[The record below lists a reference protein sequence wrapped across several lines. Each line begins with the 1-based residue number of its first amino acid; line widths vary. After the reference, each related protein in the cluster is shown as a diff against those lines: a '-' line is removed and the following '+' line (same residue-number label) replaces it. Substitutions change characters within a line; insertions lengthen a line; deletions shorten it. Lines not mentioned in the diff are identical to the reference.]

1 MRLAVGDQKVS
12 AKTSHFLKDT
22 HQTFWNTNSGKISP
36 LFQRV
41 ITNKQSK
48 SDTLRVY
55 LCSNVSPY
63 NVIDSAKGILDSVTH
78 TGSFAFNNSPI
89 GNYYI
94 KLIHRN
100 CIETWSSNPQ
110 SLNGISNY
118 DFTSASS
125 QAFGNNLKQ
134 ADTAPL
140 RYAFFS
146 GDINQDGT
154 IDASDVS
161 SVENDV
167 FNSFADAQ
175 DVSIVDNNAFNSVSA
190 VTP

>member
-1 MRLAVGDQKVS
+1 M
-12 AKTSHFLKDT
+12 
-22 HQTFWNTNSGKISP
+22 
-36 LFQRV
+36 
-41 ITNKQSK
+41 
-48 SDTLRVY
+48 
-55 LCSNVSPY
+55 
-63 NVIDSAKGILDSVTH
+63 TH

-167 FNSFADAQ
+167 FNSVSGYITTDVTGDDFADAQ
-175 DVSIVDNNAFNSVSA
+175 DVSIADNNAFNSVSA

>member
-1 MRLAVGDQKVS
+1 ME
-12 AKTSHFLKDT
+12 
-22 HQTFWNTNSGKISP
+22 HQQRQDITVIPEGYYNS
-36 LFQRV
+36 

-167 FNSFADAQ
+167 FNSVSGYITTDVTGDDFADAQ